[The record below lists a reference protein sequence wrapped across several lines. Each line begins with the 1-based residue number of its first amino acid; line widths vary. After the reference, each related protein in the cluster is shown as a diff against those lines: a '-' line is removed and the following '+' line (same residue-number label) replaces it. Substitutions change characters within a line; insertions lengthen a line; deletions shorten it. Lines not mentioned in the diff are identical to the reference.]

1 MAGKGLSEHGSD
13 QERDLLIAAGLAAA
27 GVALKA
33 SSQADERYWEML
45 PRTVFV
51 LPLRVEPGKHDL
63 TVDFPNVPGLR
74 RELRDLV
81 VPDRGEATH
90 YIRMQPVRAGP
101 IDVREAP
108 E

>member
-1 MAGKGLSEHGSD
+1 LSEHGSD
-13 QERDLLIAAGLAAA
+13 QSRDLAIAAGLAVA
-27 GVALKA
+27 GLALKA
-33 SSQADERYWEML
+33 SSQADVRYWEML

-81 VPDRGEATH
+81 VPDRGEATY